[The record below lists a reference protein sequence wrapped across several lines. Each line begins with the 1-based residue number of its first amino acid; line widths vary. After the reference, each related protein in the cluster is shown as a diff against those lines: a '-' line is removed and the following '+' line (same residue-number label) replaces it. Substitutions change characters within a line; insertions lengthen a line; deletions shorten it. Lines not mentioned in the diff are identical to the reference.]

1 MLQSWPSPS
10 LVILHLSLDLS
21 LSSIL
26 DHRGD
31 HAIRFQ
37 FCAWQD
43 GFRLGEVACL
53 NPRPQTCFQVAPDR
67 RGIDWD
73 KMRKHPNI
81 IGYSLLMAS
90 FAFGNGV
97 IGVSM
102 PGSHEVQV
110 TYAAFATVVL
120 SVLAFR
126 WLPRQLAMCNFYMF
140 ISNVL
145 YINIG
150 GAQVTE
156 GLATSSDCCTRACNL
171 PKP

>member
-1 MLQSWPSPS
+1 
-10 LVILHLSLDLS
+10 
-21 LSSIL
+21 
-26 DHRGD
+26 
-31 HAIRFQ
+31 
-37 FCAWQD
+37 
-43 GFRLGEVACL
+43 
-53 NPRPQTCFQVAPDR
+53 
-67 RGIDWD
+67 
-73 KMRKHPNI
+73 MRKHPNI

-97 IGVSM
+97 IGVSL

-156 GLATSSDCCTRACNL
+156 GLATSSDCCARACMQFTPRFGCSSFPL
-171 PKP
+171 PVIASRENHSDAP